1 MNRDYARALAL
12 FDRIELLELSA
23 ENHETVLYYK
33 ILASLKLPDL
43 KAGIELI
50 DTFMAK
56 FPESEFLPELLYSK
70 ADVMMKLGEKDSSI
84 ALFMRLLDSAKNE
97 SDASK
102 QQRTFWHQ
110 QAGNRLAN
118 RFYAEGD
125 YSVAL
130 RIYQGMV
137 ELSEQAS
144 WRIPVIYQIALCFEK
159 MAMHKRA
166 QESYLFIEQKMK
178 LLDADTLS
186 PALRQIKEN
195 AAWRLKVIQWRIDA
209 EEQAANLISQS

>member
-33 ILASLKLPDL
+33 ILATLKLPEL

-50 DTFMAK
+50 DTFIEE

-97 SDASK
+97 SDASER
-102 QQRTFWHQ
+102 QRTFWHQ

-137 ELSEQAS
+137 ELSEQSS

-178 LLDADTLS
+178 PLDVDTLS

-195 AAWRLKVIQWRIDA
+195 TAWRLKVIQWRIDA
-209 EEQAANLISQS
+209 EEQAASLISQS